1 MSIRPSWLV
10 RHRWSA
16 ALVGSVA
23 ILALGLLGSSLGLI
37 VAPTAPTMAVVVPT
51 PTAILTPTPSPKPGF
66 TYYTE
71 AVSNFQMQ
79 YPIGWVAVPQ
89 NPGVE
94 IDDNA
99 PSPTYIMQV
108 LMPTANL
115 DLQTDWVQYEFNNL
129 RQTSG
134 TSNFQQV
141 GSLSQM
147 VVGGELWSSKLATLQ
162 QGTNTITV
170 RVLAT
175 VHHDRAY
182 IINLLAANV
191 DMTTA
196 QTRYFNDILNTF
208 AFLT

>member
-1 MSIRPSWLV
+1 MT
-10 RHRWSA
+10 HRWSA

-37 VAPTAPTMAVVVPT
+37 AGPTTPTTSVVVATPT
-51 PTAILTPTPSPKPGF
+51 PLLTPTPSPKPGF
-66 TYYTE
+66 SYYTE
-71 AVSNFQMQ
+71 AVSNFQVQ
-79 YPIGWVAVPQ
+79 YPSGWVVVPQ

-94 IDDNA
+94 VDDS
-99 PSPTYIMQV
+99 PQTPTYIQQE
-108 LMPTANL
+108 LMPTENL
-115 DLQTDWVQYEFNNL
+115 DLQTNWVQYEFNNL

-134 TSNFQQV
+134 TSNFQQI
-141 GSLSQM
+141 GGISQM
-147 VVGGELWSSKLATLQ
+147 VIGGEQWNSGLATLL

-170 RVLAT
+170 RVFAT

-196 QTRYFNDILNTF
+196 QTQYFNDILNTF